1 MSVIEKNARKWYV
14 MRDLK
19 RANSKLPAYKF
30 LREIGIDFF
39 TPMKSRLVTRNSK
52 RIREEVPCMSSLLFV
67 HDCRTT
73 IDRILE
79 KMPTLQYRFEK
90 GKEYMTPMVVRDSD
104 MERFIHAVR
113 SAENPEYYLPDELAP
128 SMYGKQV
135 RIIGGQLDGYEG
147 RLLSVRGSRTKR
159 ILIELPSWLTAAIE
173 VNPEYIQIL

>member
-1 MSVIEKNARKWYV
+1 MSAIEKNTRKWYV

-52 RIREEVPCMSSLLFV
+52 RLREEVPCMSSLLFV

-73 IDRILE
+73 I
-79 KMPTLQYRFEK
+79 QK
-90 GKEYMTPMVVRDSD
+90 GKGYMTPMVVRDSD

>member
-1 MSVIEKNARKWYV
+1 MSAIEKNTRKWYV

-67 HDCRTT
+67 HDCRMI
-73 IDRILE
+73 IDRIVE
-79 KMPTLQYRFEK
+79 KMPTLQY
-90 GKEYMTPMVVRDSD
+90 
-104 MERFIHAVR
+104 FIHAVR

>member
-1 MSVIEKNARKWYV
+1 MSAIEKNTRKWYV

-67 HDCRTT
+67 HDCRMT
-73 IDRILE
+73 IDRIVE
-79 KMPTLQYRFEK
+79 KMPTLQYRFQK
-90 GKEYMTPMVVRDSD
+90 GKGYMTPMVVRDSD

-113 SAENPEYYLPDELAP
+113 SAKTGAHHRRPA
-128 SMYGKQV
+128 
-135 RIIGGQLDGYEG
+135 
-147 RLLSVRGSRTKR
+147 
-159 ILIELPSWLTAAIE
+159 
-173 VNPEYIQIL
+173 